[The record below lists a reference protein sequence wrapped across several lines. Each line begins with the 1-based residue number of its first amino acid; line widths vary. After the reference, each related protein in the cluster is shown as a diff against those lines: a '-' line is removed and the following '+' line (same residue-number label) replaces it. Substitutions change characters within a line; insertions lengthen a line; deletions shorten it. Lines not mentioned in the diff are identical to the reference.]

1 MMKKILY
8 LIFLFISLPAQAEI
22 YKIKKTGLFI
32 QVNHLKNN
40 NLQFYI
46 YNSRS
51 LVKYPS
57 IQGIAK
63 LNSGDGEINIDEETG
78 VPYDAD
84 EYIYDKNK
92 CFISIRLDVENGKKG
107 SLYTRCPQ
115 KNELKNINSPILK
128 FKGIK

>member
-8 LIFLFISLPAQAEI
+8 LIFLFISLSAQAEI

-63 LNSGDGEINIDEETG
+63 LNSGDVEINIDEE
-78 VPYDAD
+78 
-84 EYIYDKNK
+84 